1 MRKIY
6 LFLSLSLDG
15 FFEGPNHDISW
26 HNVDA
31 EFNKFAIEQLK
42 ETDLYLFGRRNYRL
56 MEAYWPRI
64 ARDPSASEDNL
75 EIARLINGTRKIV
88 FSRTLQSVKETKEWK
103 NIQLVRKLDPVE
115 IRRLKEQPGQDICV
129 GGPNLARSLVKAGLV
144 DEFRFLV
151 MPVIVG
157 HGTTIFEGALGR
169 MKLELVNTQQFDSG
183 NVLLRYRPRRE

>member
-31 EFNKFAIEQLK
+31 EFNRFAIEQLK

-64 ARDPSASEDNL
+64 AQDPSASEDNL
-75 EIARLINGTRKIV
+75 EIARLINGTPKIV

-115 IRRLKEQPGQDICV
+115 IRRLKERPGKDICV
-129 GGPNLARSLVKAGLV
+129 GGPNLARSFVKAGLV

-157 HGTTIFEGALGR
+157 HGTTIFKGALGR
-169 MKLELVNTQQFDSG
+169 MKLELVNMQQFDSG